1 MKSIFLVMTIL
12 LMITIPSS
20 SQTIKPKS
28 IYAKQKTFEIG
39 GDIFLT
45 STEYKS
51 EASYPMYTSSDETV
65 LYFAVNVSAGVFVI
79 NGLKLGVEPVIAFQS
94 YDNGNQTSLK
104 LYFTPEYIFDL
115 KTNVYPFIGGS
126 VGYTS
131 TSFSNS
137 YNSSTESGFSWGAK
151 GGLKVNAFGNSLIN
165 LGISYYSEAYNYNNT
180 YGEVKRQNNILGFK
194 GGLSLFFR

>member
-1 MKSIFLVMTIL
+1 
-12 LMITIPSS
+12 MITIPSS

>member
-1 MKSIFLVMTIL
+1 MKSTPLVIIVL
-12 LMITIPSS
+12 LMIAITSS

-39 GDIFLT
+39 GEIFLT

-51 EASYPMYTSSDETV
+51 EASYPMYYSSNETV
-65 LYFAVNVSAGVFVI
+65 LYFAVNASAGVFVI

-131 TSFSNS
+131 TSYSNS

-151 GGLKVNAFGNSLIN
+151 GGLKVNAFGNALIN
-165 LGISYYSEAYNYNNT
+165 LGISYYSEVYNYNNT
-180 YGEVKRQNNILGFK
+180 YGEVKRQNNII
-194 GGLSLFFR
+194 GLKAGISLFFR